1 MSCVSVI
8 IPVGPEKH
16 HADFLEECIGS
27 VLQQTHRPAEI
38 LLIDDMADLFRGS
51 VKFVDGIAEVDTA
64 DDALPPLRCWRA
76 PWHLGVAGV
85 FNCGVAL
92 AQADLVFMLGADD
105 KLLPNCLEKCIEA
118 YLREGE
124 IDAYYNVGVAHS
136 DGREDQYIAC
146 HAAMVTKG
154 LWRKTG
160 GFPPE
165 SVVGAAD
172 TMFLSIM
179 IANAPA
185 PIILVDRTEPLYW
198 YRVHENTDTAQ
209 RRSWFSILHEVR
221 NKLTADWRPPTWRR
235 YVP

>member
-8 IPVGPEKH
+8 IPVGPEAH
-16 HADFLEECIGS
+16 HTDFLKECLES
-27 VLQQTHRPAEI
+27 VAQQTHPPADV
-38 LLIDDMADLFRGS
+38 LLIDDMADLPP
-51 VKFVDGIAEVDTA
+51 AELGPIIS
-64 DDALPPLRCWRA
+64 LPQLRVWRA
-76 PWHLGVAGV
+76 PWHLGVASV

-92 AQADLVFMLGADD
+92 AKTDLVFMLGADD
-105 KLLPNCLEKCIEA
+105 KLMPNCLEKCVEA
-118 YLREGE
+118 YLREGK

-154 LWRKTG
+154 LWQKTG

-172 TMFLSIM
+172 TMFLSIL
-179 IANAPA
+179 IANQPA

-235 YVP
+235 YSP